1 MTRALLALS
10 AITLL
15 TTSPS
20 HAEMDVSGAK
30 QVSAGIYR
38 GGRPNESKFEDL
50 ARAGFRTVIDLQ
62 GKASTIIPGETPS
75 SRQERKATGESLGLR
90 MINIPTALNSLED
103 RKDQADILRVAALM
117 NDQKLHPVYV
127 HCAAGKDRTGVAVA
141 AYRILYQ
148 GCSYEKARREFGRQ
162 GIPLWSAALMAKQM
176 PFLRKLERDQRKL
189 TGAVNQ
195 RCPL

>member
-1 MTRALLALS
+1 MIRALLAFSS
-10 AITLL
+10 AALL
-15 TTSPS
+15 AATPS
-20 HAEMDVSGAK
+20 FAEPEISGAK
-30 QVSAGIYR
+30 QVSAGIFR
-38 GGRPNESKFEDL
+38 GGRPNETKFEDL

-62 GKASTIIPGETPS
+62 GKASAIIPGETPA
-75 SRQERKATGESLGLR
+75 SRLERKSTAESLGLR
-90 MINIPTALNSLED
+90 MINIPTALNNLED

-127 HCAAGKDRTGVAVA
+127 HCAAGRDRTGVAVA

-148 GCSYEKARREFGRQ
+148 GCSYEKARREFGRL

-176 PFLRKLERDQRKL
+176 PFLKKLERDQRKI
-189 TGAVNQ
+189 TGTVNQ